1 MSKLYRGISGTKYKY
16 DLNNPMDKLDY
27 LLDVDAQLN
36 DKLNS
41 IDSNVQ
47 FDKAMGQNGG
57 SIIVD
62 KTKFSGI
69 KLDETKFP
77 FKIF

>member
-1 MSKLYRGISGTKYKY
+1 MSKLYKGISGTKYKY

-41 IDSNVQ
+41 IDPNVQ

-57 SIIVD
+57 GIVD
-62 KTKFSGI
+62 K
-69 KLDETKFP
+69 KLNSPLNF
-77 FKIF
+77 FKDKK